1 MKSKNQ
7 FARLLITP
15 SVLIIFGVLV
25 FPILYS
31 IFISLHEIKFA
42 PKSYDFVGLKNY
54 INMFSDSYFKS
65 AGMLT
70 VLFAII
76 TVGIQI
82 VLGIITALVLNQDFK
97 GRRIVRGIII
107 LPWALPTVVNA
118 VMWKWIFN
126 ADYGILNALMVKF
139 NLIEEYQ
146 VWLGK
151 PFSAFICIAIA
162 NIWKETPYV
171 VILTIAALSNIPR
184 QLYEAAEIDGASSCK
199 SFWNVTF
206 PLIKPV
212 VLIIAITQ
220 TIWALKSFDLSY
232 IMTSGGPAGSTEFL
246 SLYIHKNSFK
256 FQKFGYGSAMAY
268 MLSMISFGL
277 TYAYVKIFMGK
288 KESVMDS

>member
-1 MKSKNQ
+1 MILSFNAFYLLWSGRETDMKSKNQ

-256 FQKFGYGSAMAY
+256 FQNSDMVPQW
-268 MLSMISFGL
+268 L
-277 TYAYVKIFMGK
+277 TCYL
-288 KESVMDS
+288 